1 MNGVLEAIGARVRML
16 VGRGRIRTGDDAGG
30 VQKQQVQ
37 MGGTETGDNR
47 ARVAEFGFTSMPPP
61 GTDAVVVFLGGDRS
75 AGVIVAT
82 NHQESR
88 PRNLKAGETA
98 IYSLDGKIVY
108 LSAAGIRIDAKGQ
121 PVDISNASV
130 VTVDATLLRCT
141 GDIQDNFETNPH
153 TMAEMR
159 QIFNSHDHDVR
170 NVQSGGSTV
179 TSDHP
184 NQTE

>member
-1 MNGVLEAIGARVRML
+1 MTGALEAMAARLRMI
-16 VGRGRIRTGDDAGG
+16 VGRGRIQTGIDGG
-30 VQKQQVQ
+30 NVQEQQVQ
-37 MGGTETGDNR
+37 LAGVETGDNR
-47 ARVAEFGFTSMPPP
+47 PRVAEFGFTSMPPP

-108 LSAAGIRIDAKGQ
+108 LSATGIRIDAKGQ
-121 PVDISNASV
+121 SVDISNASV
-130 VTVDATLLRCT
+130 VTVDAELLRCT
-141 GDIQDNFETNPH
+141 GDIQDNYETNPH

-159 QIFNSHDHDVR
+159 EIYNGHDHNVR